1 MLQPGDILGTV
12 YIEKAYLEV
21 REGRLFLYHL
31 APSPKLI
38 EGIKYNKERLID
50 YVQRV
55 GGRYP
60 QILQHKEKVK
70 QAKP

>member
-21 REGRLFLYHL
+21 KEGRLFLYHSG
-31 APSPKLI
+31 PSPELI
-38 EGIKYNKERLID
+38 EGIKYSKEILID

-55 GGRYP
+55 GGKYP
-60 QILQHKEKVK
+60 QKRE
-70 QAKP
+70 